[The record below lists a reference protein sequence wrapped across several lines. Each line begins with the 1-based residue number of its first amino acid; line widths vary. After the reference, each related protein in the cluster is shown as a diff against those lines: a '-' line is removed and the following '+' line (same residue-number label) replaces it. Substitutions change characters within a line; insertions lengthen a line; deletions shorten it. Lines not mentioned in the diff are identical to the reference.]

1 MANRIRTIKE
11 QTKRI
16 IILELVLIICFL
28 TLFKMQLQTLKS
40 KSSKEFNVKTK
51 EIKINKSY
59 AIK

>member
-16 IILELVLIICFL
+16 IILELVLIVCFF
-28 TLFKMQLQTLKS
+28 TLFKMQLHTLKS
-40 KSSKEFNVKTK
+40 KSSKGYNVIKK
-51 EIKINKSY
+51 EVKNDKSF

>member
-16 IILELVLIICFL
+16 IILELALIICFL